1 MLRCG
6 ESVSL
11 GKSGSRG
18 TRAEQGSAPQF
29 MRLLLCFGLDFGWG
43 PRFGIPERGVAGGD
57 FRRGAAQLRQPTP
70 EDDLRAEHGIGGR
83 PRGNTIKPGTH
94 PLSEELLRP
103 QGGGWRD
110 DE

>member
-6 ESVSL
+6 ESGSL

-18 TRAEQGSAPQF
+18 TRADRGSAPQF

-43 PRFGIPERGVAGGD
+43 RRFGIPERRVAGGD

-70 EDDLRAEHGIGGR
+70 EDDLRAEHGIGGYLWVNPQTPGPPPPPAR
-83 PRGNTIKPGTH
+83 PVQAPARGG
-94 PLSEELLRP
+94 
-103 QGGGWRD
+103 
-110 DE
+110 